1 MFRLLRMSHGILA
14 AAWLLIPAAALRADP
29 EIYQKTLASTAWLVT
44 VFASGGSTSGT
55 GTLIDVKQRLLITNY
70 HVVGEEKETTV
81 YFPYLRE
88 GKVES
93 DPEYYRQNWKKLGQK
108 GKVLFRDR
116 RRDLALV
123 QVAELP
129 AHAQVILL
137 AEKSARPGE
146 NVHAIGNSGVKD
158 GTLWRYSKGEV
169 RQVYFKRMTFD
180 DGHRVA
186 ATMLETNAPI
196 IPGDSGGPMVNDR
209 GELVALTQSGDRTGI
224 MVKYGVDI
232 SEIRFFVRP
241 FLQPSDKHGEPGDA
255 STILTNK
262 HGDRVD
268 Q

>member
-1 MFRLLRMSHGILA
+1 MLRIRCLGFGWMSLTL
-14 AAWLLIPAAALRADP
+14 LLIASPTMRADP

-44 VFASGGSTSGT
+44 VYASGGSCSGT
-55 GTLIDVKQRLLITNY
+55 GTLIDIPQRLLITNY

-81 YFPYLRE
+81 YFPYLRD
-88 GKVES
+88 GRVES
-93 DPEYYRQNWKKLGQK
+93 DPEYYRQNWQKVGQK

-116 RRDLALV
+116 KRDLAIV
-123 QVAELP
+123 QVQTLP
-129 AHAQVILL
+129 PHAQVIHL

-146 NVHAIGNSGVKD
+146 NVHAIGNSGAKD

-169 RQVYFKRMTFD
+169 RQVYFKKMTFD
-180 DGHRVA
+180 DGHHVA

-209 GELVALTQSGDRTGI
+209 GELIALTQSGDRTGI

-232 SEIRFFVRP
+232 SEIRAFIRP
-241 FLQPSDKHGEPGDA
+241 FMQPSDKHGEPGQQPV
-255 STILTNK
+255 LTNK
-262 HGDRVD
+262 HGERVD